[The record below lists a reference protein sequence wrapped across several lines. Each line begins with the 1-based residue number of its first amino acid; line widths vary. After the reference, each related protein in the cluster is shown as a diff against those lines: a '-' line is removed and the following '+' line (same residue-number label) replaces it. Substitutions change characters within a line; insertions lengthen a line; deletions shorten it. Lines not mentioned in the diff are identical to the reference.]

1 MFWDNFK
8 EICDKKRLKPTPVLK
23 ECNIST
29 GSIGRWQAGSSPN
42 ADAVITLAKYFHCS
56 TDLLLIGEE
65 YVKPG
70 EPRPLS
76 PDENELLTMFR
87 TIPDSAKEYFWDSL
101 KAAYDKEIR
110 RREAE
115 ERLLG

>member
-8 EICDKKRLKPTPVLK
+8 KACEERGLKPTPVLK

-42 ADAVITLAKYFHCS
+42 ADAVITIAQYLNCS
-56 TDLLLIGEE
+56 TD
-65 YVKPG
+65 
-70 EPRPLS
+70 S
-76 PDENELLTMFR
+76 LLTGSEFQNDALVYVDNNERNLIVMFR
-87 TIPDSAKEYFWDSL
+87 EIPDSIRDFVYNSVKT
-101 KAAYDKEIR
+101 AYDSEMA
-110 RREAE
+110 RRESE